1 MVRVTRNFQSEEEL
15 DPLVLEALNAAYL
28 DGWADRRKISQS
40 SAKARQLFYQCQ
52 EAIAYHLG
60 IRADSLEF
68 TGEPRLAFHLLFNGY
83 LYDGRT
89 LGYSAIDKK
98 AILAIARGVRS
109 TEISVNAQGQLEAI
123 PDVDFLSFQ
132 IANGETGIIQSP
144 VETSARLICDAT
156 TSGPYLP
163 IPDFAECAGALFDS
177 KSWGG
182 PAGIGIF
189 SIADRASWKNPLPH
203 IEPVAAP
210 HSYSLPLLI
219 ASGVALEYWIKARSE
234 YNRIREQS
242 RYLRSHFPEN
252 VVGDIDN
259 SLPHIT
265 SLLFPGCVSES
276 LQRRLS
282 EHGFD
287 VDSGSSCVSDDV
299 KPSHVLANMG
309 LNPQGHIQVTIH
321 KETERSDIDALVQA
335 INSSVNAEMA

>member
-1 MVRVTRNFQSEEEL
+1 VVRVTRNFQSEAPL

-52 EAIAYHLG
+52 EAIGYHLG
-60 IRADSLEF
+60 VRADSLEF
-68 TGEPRLAFHLLFNGY
+68 TGEPRLAFHLLFSGY
-83 LYDGRT
+83 LHDGAT
-89 LGYSAIDKK
+89 LGFGAIDKK
-98 AILAIARGVRS
+98 AILAIARGVPS
-109 TEISVNAQGQLEAI
+109 TEISVDSHGHLGLI

-132 IANGETGIIQSP
+132 LANAETGTIQPALS
-144 VETSARLICDAT
+144 TGARLLCDAT

-163 IPDFAECAGALFDS
+163 LPDFASCAGAIFDS

-182 PAGIGIF
+182 PAGIGII
-189 SIADRASWKNPLPH
+189 SIQDRAHWRNPLPH

-219 ASGVALEYWIKARSE
+219 ATGVALEYWIKARSE
-234 YNRIREQS
+234 YNRVREMTA
-242 RYLRSHFPEN
+242 YLRSLFPSQS
-252 VVGDIDN
+252 VGNLDS

-265 SLLFPGCVSES
+265 SLLFPGCISES

-282 EHGFD
+282 EKGCD

-309 LNPQGHIQVTIH
+309 LNPQGHIQITLHKGVTKADVDELAAAITSCV
-321 KETERSDIDALVQA
+321 TE
-335 INSSVNAEMA
+335 EMR

>member
-1 MVRVTRNFQSEEEL
+1 MVRVTRNFQSEAPL
-15 DPLVLEALNAAYL
+15 NPLVLDALNAAYQ

-40 SAKARQLFYQCQ
+40 SSKARHLFYQTR

-60 IRADSLEF
+60 IHPESLEF
-68 TGEPRLAFHLLFNGY
+68 TGEPRLGFHLLYNGF
-83 LYDGRT
+83 LNQGAS

-98 AILAIARGVRS
+98 AVLAIARSVLS
-109 TEISVNAQGQLEAI
+109 SEISVDEHGHLTAI
-123 PDVDFLSFQ
+123 ADVDYLSFQ
-132 IANGETGIIQSP
+132 IANGETGIIQPP
-144 VETSARLICDAT
+144 VDTAAQLICDAT

-163 IPDFAECAGALFDS
+163 IPDCAGALFDS

-182 PAGIGIF
+182 PSGIGVI
-189 SIADRASWKNPLPH
+189 SINDRTRWKNPLPH

-219 ASGVALEYWIKARSE
+219 ASGVALEYWVKERSA
-234 YNRIREQS
+234 YNKMRELS
-242 RYLRSHFPEN
+242 SYLRSYFPTQT
-252 VVGDIDN
+252 VGDLAT

-265 SLLFPGCVSES
+265 SFLFPGCISES

-282 EHGFD
+282 EKGFD

-309 LNPQGHIQVTIH
+309 RNPEGHIQVTLH
-321 KETERSDIDALVQA
+321 LGAEREDVDALVEA
-335 INSSVNAEMA
+335 LKSSALAEMQ

>member
-1 MVRVTRNFQSEEEL
+1 MVRVTRNFQSEERL
-15 DPLVLEALNAAYL
+15 DPLVQEALDAAFL

-60 IRADSLEF
+60 LRADSLEF

-83 LYDGRT
+83 LHDGKS

-98 AILAIARGVRS
+98 AILAIARGSRS
-109 TEISVNAQGQLEAI
+109 TEISVDSQGQLGALPE
-123 PDVDFLSFQ
+123 VDFLSYQ
-132 IANGETGIIQSP
+132 IANAETGIIQRP
-144 VETSARLICDAT
+144 VHTSARLLCDAT

-163 IPDFAECAGALFDS
+163 LPDFAECAGALFDS

-182 PAGIGIF
+182 PAGIGII
-189 SIADRASWKNPLPH
+189 SIHDRAQWKNPLPH

-219 ASGVALEYWIKARSE
+219 ATGVALEYWVKARSE
-234 YNRIREQS
+234 YNRVREFTAH
-242 RYLRSHFPEN
+242 LRSHFPEH
-252 VVGDIDN
+252 VVGDLDS

-265 SLLFPGCVSES
+265 SLLFPGCISES

-282 EHGFD
+282 EKGFD

-309 LNPQGHIQVTIH
+309 RNPEGHIQITIH
-321 KETERSDIDALVQA
+321 KGANRADVDDLVEA
-335 INSSVNAEMA
+335 IKSSVSQEML